1 MFPSDYMEKHMDNL
15 IRLGGK
21 RYSGSVD
28 RVVSGALYFFHLLFW
43 VIRHASHAFVQT
55 GHGVWSLNTE
65 VANEIEKE
73 TYERFLDREKHRKRR
88 RRSNASK

>member
-28 RVVSGALYFFHLLFW
+28 RVVSGALYFFHLLF
-43 VIRHASHAFVQT
+43 
-55 GHGVWSLNTE
+55 
-65 VANEIEKE
+65 
-73 TYERFLDREKHRKRR
+73 
-88 RRSNASK
+88 